1 MPWIVL
7 GTILGILFITILIF
21 WLIGERG
28 HLFRYTTWQVLRESG
43 LIRLVNLKAIHL
55 YIYGR
60 WTARY
65 ISVLRKYIYPHL
77 GEKGKKWLRNNYHSK
92 ILTQEN
98 AESIIMLNKYIPLQ
112 DLEQVIPYPKAREI
126 VLNGP
131 PDIVVYEC
139 GCRNSHPNPCQP
151 TQVCM
156 VIGKPFTDFV
166 IDHLPEK
173 SRRLSQAE
181 ALQLL
186 REEHERGHVHTAWFK
201 DACIDRFYAICNCC
215 KCCCFGI
222 EAMMK
227 YGNPVIASS
236 GYISQIEEGL
246 CTVCGECVSA
256 CPFDSL
262 SIHDNRVINAWNN
275 CMGCG
280 VCEAVCPNNAIS
292 LARDE
297 IKGIPL
303 DVKALN

>member
-1 MPWIVL
+1 MVWVII
-7 GTILGILFITILIF
+7 GSIIGFILIMVLLL
-21 WLIGERG
+21 WLIGERW
-28 HLFRYTTWQVLRESG
+28 HLLRKSSWQSLKEYRPKDI
-43 LIRLVNLKAIHL
+43 LNLKPLHM
-55 YIYGR
+55 YVYGR

-65 ISVLRKYIYPHL
+65 IYILRVFIYPLL
-77 GEKGKKWLRNNYHSK
+77 GEKGKTRLRNNYHSK

-98 AESIIMLNKYIPLQ
+98 AESIVTLNESIPLQ
-112 DLEQVIPYPKAREI
+112 DLEQVIPYPTARDI

-139 GCRNSHPNPCQP
+139 GCRNSRPNPCQP

-156 VIGKPFTDFV
+156 VVGKPFTDFV

-173 SRRLSQAE
+173 SRRLSQEE

-186 REEHERGHVHTAWFK
+186 RDEHERGHIHTAWFK
-201 DACIDRFYAICNCC
+201 DVCLDRFYAICNCC

-236 GYISQIEEGL
+236 GYVSQVDENL
-246 CTVCGECVSA
+246 CIACGECVDA
-256 CPFDSL
+256 CPFNAL
-262 SIHDNRVINAWNN
+262 SVNDNKLILNWDN

-280 VCEAVCPNNAIS
+280 ACEVLCPSNAIS
-292 LARDE
+292 LVRDE
-297 IKGIPL
+297 RKGIPL
-303 DVKALN
+303 DVTTLV